1 MPIRFRCAYCNQLMG
16 ISRRKIGNVVRCPK
30 CSGQVVVPNPD
41 DGQAADD
48 GPEDA
53 NAPAHALED
62 PELERL
68 LAGGAAKPKAS
79 SPRPAPQQ
87 QKFPDM
93 AFDVDVEPVDAPPN
107 VPSVPATTAT
117 VPRGALLM
125 PRWVLFSLVFLALLL
140 AGLAFLVGY
149 LLGKQVGA

>member
-16 ISRRKIGNVVRCPK
+16 ISRRKVGNVVRCPK
-30 CSGQVVVPNPD
+30 CGGQVVVPNPE
-41 DGQAADD
+41 DGQVVDD

-68 LAGGAAKPKAS
+68 LAGAAASKPKAP
-79 SPRPAPQQ
+79 SPRSAPQP
-87 QKFPDM
+87 QKSPNM
-93 AFDVDVEPVDAPPN
+93 AFDVDVEPVDASPN
-107 VPSVPATTAT
+107 APTIPAASTT
-117 VPRGALLM
+117 PRGVIQM
-125 PRWVLFSLVFLALLL
+125 PRWVLFSLVFLVLLL

-149 LLGKQVGA
+149 LLGKQGA